1 VKAGLEVHQQLAT
14 GKLFCAC
21 PAELSEE
28 THGTVARRLRATGGE
43 NRAIDRAAAFQA
55 ARDLLFR
62 YEITPSSCLVELDE
76 EPPHGLSAPA
86 LDVALTM
93 TLLLHARPLDE
104 IVVMRKIVVDG
115 SNTAGFQRTALIG
128 VDGWLEVGG
137 KRHVIQTICLE
148 EDAARKV
155 GESADGILYRL
166 DRLGIPLVEIATAPD
181 LTTPA
186 EVREVAEEIGMLLRA
201 TGRVRR
207 GVGTIREDVN
217 VSIEGGARVE
227 IKGVQELRLLPRFTE
242 AEEERQ
248 LMLLRARDRLGERQA
263 HLVDEPTVDVAPM
276 LPTGVSGLLPDAARK
291 GQAVRALRLPGFGG
305 LLRAPEGAS
314 ERLGREL
321 ADHARA
327 AGLRGLIHSDEL
339 PGCGLDAAAVDRLRQ
354 ELGLAA
360 DDAFVL
366 VTAPDAKV
374 ADRALGLVRERAR
387 QALDGVPGETRDPLP
402 DGRTRYSRPLPGRDR
417 MYPETDVPPV
427 RIHPARLAELA
438 SRLPERPE
446 ATRTR
451 LASEY
456 ALGVE
461 VVRQLQRAGLV
472 ETFESLVHRG
482 FAGPIVA
489 RLLTQEV
496 PAAEVEAPSPPAVE
510 VPDEGL
516 AAVLGLVADGAI
528 AKEGMLAVLVQ
539 LRRGA
544 STAREAAAKAG
555 LGAGP
560 SDDLSTLAARVVDQ
574 NAALIA
580 ERGEA
585 AFSPLM
591 GDLMK
596 ELRGRR
602 DGQEV
607 AAALREALAR
617 RTAAASSPP

>member
-1 VKAGLEVHQQLAT
+1 MKAGLEVHQQLAT

-28 THGTVARRLRATGGE
+28 THGTVSRRLRATGGE

-76 EPPHGLSAPA
+76 EPPHALSASA

-137 KRHVIQTICLE
+137 KRHTIQTICLE

-166 DRLGIPLVEIATAPD
+166 DRLGIPLVEIATGPD
-181 LTTPA
+181 LTSPA

-248 LMLLRARDRLGERQA
+248 LMLLRARDRLSERHA

-276 LPTGVSGLLPDAARK
+276 LPSGAPGLLPDAARK

-305 LLRAPEGAS
+305 LLKAPEGAS

-339 PGCGLDAAAVDRLRQ
+339 PGYGLDAGAVERLRQ
-354 ELGLAA
+354 GLGLAA

-366 VTAPDAKV
+366 VTASDSKV
-374 ADRALGLVRERAR
+374 AERALGLVRERAR
-387 QALDGVPGETRDPLP
+387 QALEGVPGETRDPLP
-402 DGRTRYSRPLPGRDR
+402 DGRTRYSRPLPGRTGCTPR
-417 MYPETDVPPV
+417 PTYPRSGSTL
-427 RIHPARLAELA
+427 PA
-438 SRLPERPE
+438 SP
-446 ATRTR
+446 T
-451 LASEY
+451 
-456 ALGVE
+456 
-461 VVRQLQRAGLV
+461 
-472 ETFESLVHRG
+472 
-482 FAGPIVA
+482 
-489 RLLTQEV
+489 
-496 PAAEVEAPSPPAVE
+496 SPPTC
-510 VPDEGL
+510 PND
-516 AAVLGLVADGAI
+516 
-528 AKEGMLAVLVQ
+528 
-539 LRRGA
+539 RRRPAPGWRA
-544 STAREAAAKAG
+544 ST
-555 LGAGP
+555 P
-560 SDDLSTLAARVVDQ
+560 SGTRSSASSSEPASSRRSRRSST
-574 NAALIA
+574 AALPD
-580 ERGEA
+580 R
-585 AFSPLM
+585 SWL
-591 GDLMK
+591 
-596 ELRGRR
+596 
-602 DGQEV
+602 V
-607 AAALREALAR
+607 C
-617 RTAAASSPP
+617 